1 MIETPIRLLSMTST
15 RSTPAG
21 QTVTVKA
28 NAPAPKTDV
37 IDLSKPPTPEQAERL
52 RSAGILGYGSVS
64 VQKAVTSTKLSSNV
78 SVTTVAGNYQHTFF
92 DVVHEAAYTTS
103 AAGLGV
109 FWGDGSYACASVTTK
124 TISSWKDGSQLESKL
139 QLAAYSL
146 HMSGTPDWYIP
157 AHKNADGSLALAQF
171 GPCTTATIRGY
182 HSALTIS
189 QSGGGQTQ
197 VSRYETS
204 VCQEAAIFPDQ
215 KRPVGAVDYRNE
227 KFDRILTSG
236 LLDGIDKCAQ
246 ALRRFD
252 MRA

>member
-28 NAPAPKTDV
+28 DAPAPKTDV

-64 VQKAVTSTKLSSNV
+64 VQKAVTSTKLSSNA

-92 DVVHEAAYTTS
+92 DVVHEATYTTS
-103 AAGLGV
+103 YTGLGV
-109 FWGDGSYACASVTTK
+109 FSGSSYARASITTK
-124 TISSWKDGSQLESKL
+124 AVYSSQLKTEL
-139 QLAAYSL
+139 QQAAYSL
-146 HMSGTPDWYIP
+146 HMSGAPDWYIP
-157 AHKNADGSLALAQF
+157 AHKNTDGSLALAQF
-171 GPCTTATIRGY
+171 GPCTTTAIRGY

>member
-64 VQKAVTSTKLSSNV
+64 AQKAVTSTKLSSNV

-92 DVVHEAAYTTS
+92 DVVNEATYTTS
-103 AAGLGV
+103 YTGLGV
-109 FWGDGSYACASVTTK
+109 FSGSSYARASITTK
-124 TISSWKDGSQLESKL
+124 TVSSWTDDSQLKTEL
-139 QLAAYSL
+139 QQATYSL

-171 GPCTTATIRGY
+171 GPCTTTTICGY

>member
-103 AAGLGV
+103 YTGLGV
-109 FWGDGSYACASVTTK
+109 FSGSSYARASITTK
-124 TISSWKDGSQLESKL
+124 AVYSWTDGSQLESKL
-139 QLAAYSL
+139 QQAAYSL

-157 AHKNADGSLALAQF
+157 AHKNTDGSLALAQF
-171 GPCTTATIRGY
+171 GPCTTATICGY

-236 LLDGIDKCAQ
+236 LLDRIDKCAQ

>member
-1 MIETPIRLLSMTST
+1 M
-15 RSTPAG
+15 
-21 QTVTVKA
+21 
-28 NAPAPKTDV
+28 
-37 IDLSKPPTPEQAERL
+37 
-52 RSAGILGYGSVS
+52 
-64 VQKAVTSTKLSSNV
+64 
-78 SVTTVAGNYQHTFF
+78 
-92 DVVHEAAYTTS
+92 VHEATYTTS
-103 AAGLGV
+103 YTGLGV
-109 FWGDGSYACASVTTK
+109 FSGSSYARASITTK
-124 TISSWKDGSQLESKL
+124 AVYSWTDGSQLKTEL
-139 QLAAYSL
+139 QQAAYSL
-146 HMSGTPDWYIP
+146 HMSGAPDWYIP
-157 AHKNADGSLALAQF
+157 AHKNTDGSLALAQF
-171 GPCTTATIRGY
+171 GPCTTTAIRGY

>member
-52 RSAGILGYGSVS
+52 RSASILGYGSVS
-64 VQKAVTSTKLSSNV
+64 AQKAVTSTKLSSNV

-92 DVVHEAAYTTS
+92 DVVNEATYTTS
-103 AAGLGV
+103 YTGLGV
-109 FWGDGSYACASVTTK
+109 FSGSSYARASITTK
-124 TISSWKDGSQLESKL
+124 AVSSWTDGSQLKTEL
-139 QLAAYSL
+139 QQAAYSL

-171 GPCTTATIRGY
+171 GPCTTTAIRGY

-189 QSGGGQTQ
+189 QSDGGQTQ

-236 LLDGIDKCAQ
+236 LLDRIDKCAQ

>member
-1 MIETPIRLLSMTST
+1 MIEMPIRLLSMTST

-52 RSAGILGYGSVS
+52 RSASILGYGSVS
-64 VQKAVTSTKLSSNV
+64 AQKAVTSTKLSSNV

-92 DVVHEAAYTTS
+92 DVVNEATYTTS
-103 AAGLGV
+103 YTGLGV
-109 FWGDGSYACASVTTK
+109 FSGSSYARASITTK
-124 TISSWKDGSQLESKL
+124 AVYSWTDGSQLESKL
-139 QLAAYSL
+139 QQAAYSL
-146 HMSGTPDWYIP
+146 HMSGAPDWYIP

>member
-1 MIETPIRLLSMTST
+1 MIEMPIRLLSMTST

-52 RSAGILGYGSVS
+52 RSASILGYGSVS
-64 VQKAVTSTKLSSNV
+64 AQKAVTSTKLSSNV

-92 DVVHEAAYTTS
+92 DVVNEATYTTS
-103 AAGLGV
+103 YTGLGV
-109 FWGDGSYACASVTTK
+109 FSGSSYARASITTK
-124 TISSWKDGSQLESKL
+124 AVSSWTDGSQLKTEL
-139 QLAAYSL
+139 QQAAYSL
-146 HMSGTPDWYIP
+146 HMSGAPDWYIP

>member
-92 DVVHEAAYTTS
+92 DVVNEATYTTS
-103 AAGLGV
+103 YTGLGV
-109 FWGDGSYACASVTTK
+109 FSGSSYARASITTK
-124 TISSWKDGSQLESKL
+124 AVYSLTDGSQLKTEL
-139 QLAAYSL
+139 QQAAYSL